1 MLENLGVD
9 EDDDFE
15 DEADDEEEVE
25 IGFLVDLGSE
35 RNALIFK
42 EDGGVAVA
50 TRSYSSMRFARSSS
64 EVIETS
70 ASRSSVGNWQR
81 RLTAVD
87 PHISPI
93 FDNNSVKEMERS
105 TARRRVSPP

>member
-1 MLENLGVD
+1 MQENLGVD

-15 DEADDEEEVE
+15 EEADDEGGE

-35 RNALIFK
+35 RKALIFK
-42 EDGGVAVA
+42 EDGGDA
-50 TRSYSSMRFARSSS
+50 TRLYSSRRLARSSS
-64 EVIETS
+64 EVIETR

-81 RLTAVD
+81 RLTAV

-93 FDNNSVKEMERS
+93 FNNSSVPYNMFHS
-105 TARRRVSPP
+105 

>member
-1 MLENLGVD
+1 MQENLGVD

-15 DEADDEEEVE
+15 DEADDEEVE

-93 FDNNSVKEMERS
+93 FDNNSV
-105 TARRRVSPP
+105 PDNNI